1 MYSGLPPPSLRGQNC
16 LGVRILELS
25 CAQNTKTCTP
35 AAPPPLRAQ
44 NCLEYAFWNFQAP
57 KTLKR
62 VLPPAPPPP
71 VHQAS
76 SGGYPPSP
84 HRASFKKRIFSS
96 FWGGVTHRS
105 WPGGRGGRPRAL
117 IPKKGVREGLAWWS
131 GGGPR
136 ASVPPLSEPKIAGV
150 RILEL
155 SSVQNTQTCTPACPP
170 PSQSPK
176 LLAFWNFQAP
186 KTLKRVLPPATP
198 LLRAPACIL

>member
-1 MYSGLPPPSLRGQNC
+1 MYSRLPPPPRPPGQLRW
-16 LGVRILELS
+16 V
-25 CAQNTKTCTP
+25 
-35 AAPPPLRAQ
+35 PPLTLQ
-44 NCLEYAFWNFQAP
+44 GILQ
-57 KTLKR
+57 KT
-62 VLPPAPPPP
+62 
-71 VHQAS
+71 HFF
-76 SGGYPPSP
+76 
-84 HRASFKKRIFSS
+84 SFL
-96 FWGGVTHRS
+96 GGVTHRS